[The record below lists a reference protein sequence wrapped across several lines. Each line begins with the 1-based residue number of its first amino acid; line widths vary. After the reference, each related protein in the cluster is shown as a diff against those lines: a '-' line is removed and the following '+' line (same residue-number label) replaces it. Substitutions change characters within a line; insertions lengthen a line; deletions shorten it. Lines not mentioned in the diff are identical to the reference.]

1 MGSSSSSSSSEEE
14 TLTIVVSPV
23 EISVVPVRVGALAD
37 ELEALAKKFDMPLTV
52 LVASGCIQVFRG
64 APLELVIQ
72 KADVRAR
79 L

>member
-1 MGSSSSSSSSEEE
+1 LGSSSSSSEEE
-14 TLTIVVSPV
+14 ALTIVVSPV
-23 EISVVPVRVGALAD
+23 EISVIHVRAGALVA
-37 ELEALAKKFDMPLTV
+37 ELEALEKKFDMPLPV